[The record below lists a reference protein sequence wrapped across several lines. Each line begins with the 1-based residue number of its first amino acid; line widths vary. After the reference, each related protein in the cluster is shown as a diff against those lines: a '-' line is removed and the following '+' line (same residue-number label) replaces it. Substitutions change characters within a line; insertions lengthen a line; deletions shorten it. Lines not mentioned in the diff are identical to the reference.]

1 MTNTRTIFEES
12 IFVAG
17 CIGASVGNAANLLR
31 LHQIFV
37 ALQHEIPQRRDIRS
51 TGRTT
56 DEQLFAFKSSAHTII
71 VLTAEKLLCR
81 GDSIEDVADITT
93 LTIKELQAAANQLGQ

>member
-17 CIGASVGNAANLLR
+17 RIGTSVGNGANLLR

-56 DEQLFAFKSSAHTII
+56 DEQLFAFKKRI
-71 VLTAEKLLCR
+71 VEMLLER
-81 GDSIEDVADITT
+81 QY
-93 LTIKELQAAANQLGQ
+93 ELQYKFSMFSKGFRPRLNLA